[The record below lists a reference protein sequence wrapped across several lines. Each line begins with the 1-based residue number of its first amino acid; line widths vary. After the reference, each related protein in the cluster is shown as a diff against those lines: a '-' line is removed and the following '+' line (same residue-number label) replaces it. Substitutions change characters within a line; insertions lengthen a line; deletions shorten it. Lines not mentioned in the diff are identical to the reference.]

1 MSKQSPLVSVIMNC
15 HNGSKYL
22 EQALD
27 SLDLQTYKKWELIFF
42 DNCSNDKSKEIIK
55 NKKNKKIKYFF
66 SKKKLKLYNARNLA
80 IKNAKGK
87 YITFLD
93 TDDRWHKDK
102 LMKQVNFF
110 RKNKEYKI
118 VYSNLY
124 IIYGN
129 KKNKKVWLKKKLPNG
144 KILQNLLNEYVIGI
158 LTVMIKKEIFH
169 TRKFNSTFDII
180 GDFDLFIQLSKKYMI
195 GSIQAPLG
203 YYRIHSGNYSKKY
216 GLYLKEY
223 NNWLSQNEQ
232 KLIKKGYNLS
242 KIKFFIFKL
251 KVKKLLS
258 WIGFY

>member
-22 EQALD
+22 AQALD

-102 LMKQVNFF
+102 LIKQVNFF

-129 KKNKKVWLKKKLPNG
+129 KKNKKVWLKKNFQMVK
-144 KILQNLLNEYVIGI
+144 
-158 LTVMIKKEIFH
+158 
-169 TRKFNSTFDII
+169 
-180 GDFDLFIQLSKKYMI
+180 
-195 GSIQAPLG
+195 
-203 YYRIHSGNYSKKY
+203 YYRIFLMNM
-216 GLYLKEY
+216 
-223 NNWLSQNEQ
+223 
-232 KLIKKGYNLS
+232 
-242 KIKFFIFKL
+242 
-251 KVKKLLS
+251 
-258 WIGFY
+258 